1 MTAINFP
8 DSPVSGD
15 TYNAA
20 GKTWLYNGTSWTLV
34 GVSTAAPSNFF
45 NLDGGKAA
53 TIYGGLTSIN
63 GGGATG

>member
-1 MTAINFP
+1 MAIDFTNSPTSQQNF
-8 DSPVSGD
+8 SSG
-15 TYNAA
+15 
-20 GKTWLYNGTSWTLV
+20 GKNWVYNGTSWTLV

-53 TIYGGLTSIN
+53 TTYGGITSIN